1 MHPWFRGARRE
12 AERLMSEFLQFESN
26 TVPSRHEVQGFC
38 REVDDVQLRMD
49 RLQAGVDL
57 LNQRKKV

>member
-1 MHPWFRGARRE
+1 
-12 AERLMSEFLQFESN
+12 MSEFLQFESN

-49 RLQAGVDL
+49 SLQAGVDL